1 MYKNLQ
7 KKSYS
12 RIFGY
17 VLYEIV
23 FRVYE
28 MDRYPLFETRE
39 TRQSEPLSSYIQSD
53 EDQVNHQIDT
63 QQDTLQ
69 HAPCALLLGNQIG
82 HAA

>member
-1 MYKNLQ
+1 MYKNPQ

-28 MDRYPLFETRE
+28 MDRYPLFETRV
-39 TRQSEPLSSYIQSD
+39 TRQSEPLGGYIQSD

-69 HAPCALLLGNQIG
+69 HAPCALLLWNQIG